1 MTRFRNITPSSNY
14 IVELEADEGRLYEYL
29 EGVLL
34 RGSGIPPAPQALRT
48 AGTPLPSAVTV
59 YDLTVEKEWETIE
72 VSKEG
77 EASLLQEDEEDE
89 VEITEE
95 SEPSSSRLFK
105 RRKVISAFSSS
116 RANETDDQNRHQ
128 HSDGDES
135 EEEIVIADG
144 DDADSYI
151 KRKWFPN
158 PQEFSVAPRRQ
169 GGQPGERDNKIKDIA
184 MDPGND
190 LFVVART
197 EYVAFI
203 LPQCVA

>member
-1 MTRFRNITPSSNY
+1 MTRFRNITPSSDY

-34 RGSGIPPAPQALRT
+34 RGSGIPPGPQAIRT
-48 AGTPLPSAVTV
+48 TATPLPSAVTV

-77 EASLLQEDEEDE
+77 EGLPLQEDEEEE
-89 VEITEE
+89 VEIIEE
-95 SEPSSSRLFK
+95 TAPSSSRTVK
-105 RRKVISAFSSS
+105 RRKVTSAFSSTRS
-116 RANETDDQNRHQ
+116 HVTDDQIRNRHN
-128 HSDGDES
+128 DDDES

-158 PQEFSVAPRRQ
+158 PHEFAAALRRQ
-169 GGQPGERDNKIKDIA
+169 GGQTGERDNKIKDIA

-197 EYVAFI
+197 E
-203 LPQCVA
+203 